1 MCCQVKLVEL
11 VPSNTQRRF
20 IKIEQQVEMKAQH
33 KLTYASKQLRE
44 ETDLSLEHGKREIF
58 MTGLRYLLPK
68 IYGALNYHAYYSF
81 SYSALGLILSD
92 HYKKWNFKP
101 FNYFEFGTGEGNSLR
116 FFLRSLKKIIKS
128 HDVDRSQFNIFLF
141 DSFEGLPENDIPADK
156 NPAWQKGQF
165 RGTLEKIKV
174 IVSKEFPDIVQNTKF
189 VQGYYDKTLTEE
201 LRNSLANYQ
210 PSIVN
215 IDVDYYSS
223 TKTVLKWLCDLAQDG
238 TIFYFD
244 DIYAYLGNLSK
255 GEYRAIDEFNKEHL
269 KDGHQ
274 FYPFVMNFNIP
285 TFIGKIYTLN
295 KVEK

>member
-1 MCCQVKLVEL
+1 ME
-11 VPSNTQRRF
+11 
-20 IKIEQQVEMKAQH
+20 
-33 KLTYASKQLRE
+33 
-44 ETDLSLEHGKREIF
+44 
-58 MTGLRYLLPK
+58 
-68 IYGALNYHAYYSF
+68 
-81 SYSALGLILSD
+81 
-92 HYKKWNFKP
+92 
-101 FNYFEFGTGEGNSLR
+101 
-116 FFLRSLKKIIKS
+116 KIIKS

-165 RGTLEKIKV
+165 RGTLEKIKG

-223 TKTVLKWLCDLAQDG
+223 AKTVLEWIYPITQDG

-244 DIYAYLGNLSK
+244 DIFEYLGNLSK
-255 GEYRAIDEFNKEHL
+255 GEYRAIDEFNKSHL
-269 KDGHQ
+269 TEGFQ
-274 FYPFVMNFNIP
+274 FYPFTNFGISS
-285 TFIGKIYTLN
+285 FQGKVYTVNRIEYNN
-295 KVEK
+295 K